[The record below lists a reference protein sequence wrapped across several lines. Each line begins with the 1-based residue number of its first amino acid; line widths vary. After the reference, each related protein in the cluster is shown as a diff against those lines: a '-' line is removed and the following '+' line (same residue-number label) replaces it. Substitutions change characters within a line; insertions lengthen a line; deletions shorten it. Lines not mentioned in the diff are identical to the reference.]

1 MGILRG
7 TCGPCLSPGL
17 CALDRRGCRE
27 NPAEIAFVDALDR
40 QHHDGR
46 GIIRVRRLDAGPHRF
61 GERRPGLHDHHGFLG
76 AFDRALPPVDR
87 DHAGQDVDAGGEAGA
102 HQRVTGFLSLDNRR
116 KGCVHEHRA
125 FHAASL
131 FTLFLQRK
139 KPALMS
145 QRRDRIAFVTGA
157 IPEADTARD
166 VLVRRYGDAPP
177 ADADV
182 IVALGGDGLML
193 QTLHKFME
201 SGKPI
206 YGMNRGTVGFMMNEY
221 GEDAL
226 KERLAAAEESV
237 IHPLAMRA
245 VDGGGKIHTARA
257 INEVSLFRQTNQAA
271 RLRILVDGKER
282 LAQLDGDGIMVATPA
297 GSTAYNLSAQGP
309 IIPIGAALLA
319 LTPISPFRPRRWRGA
334 LLPDTAVVTI
344 EVLAPDKRPVAAV
357 ADHHEVGFVRT
368 VEIRMEHKVS
378 MRMLFDPGHNL
389 DERILR
395 EQFGV

>member
-1 MGILRG
+1 M
-7 TCGPCLSPGL
+7 
-17 CALDRRGCRE
+17 
-27 NPAEIAFVDALDR
+27 N
-40 QHHDGR
+40 
-46 GIIRVRRLDAGPHRF
+46 
-61 GERRPGLHDHHGFLG
+61 
-76 AFDRALPPVDR
+76 
-87 DHAGQDVDAGGEAGA
+87 
-102 HQRVTGFLSLDNRR
+102 
-116 KGCVHEHRA
+116 
-125 FHAASL
+125 
-131 FTLFLQRK
+131 
-139 KPALMS
+139 
-145 QRRDRIAFVTGA
+145 QRRDRIAFVTSA
-157 IPEADTARD
+157 MPEAETARD
-166 VLVRRYGDAPP
+166 ALTRLYGDVAP

-193 QTLHKFME
+193 QTLHKFMG

-221 GEDAL
+221 GEDGL

-245 VDGGGKIHTARA
+245 VDASGNVHQALA
-257 INEVSLFRQTNQAA
+257 INEVSLFRQTYQVA
-271 RLRILVDGKER
+271 RLRVLVDGKER

-319 LTPISPFRPRRWRGA
+319 LTPISPFRPRRFHSV
-334 LLPDTAVVTI
+334 LLPDTAIVTI
-344 EVLAPDKRPVAAV
+344 EVLDADKRPVAAV
-357 ADHHEVGFVRT
+357 ADHYEVRFVRK
-368 VEIRMEHKVS
+368 VEIRMEHDIA